1 MGVENFSLWGW
12 VQQFTSCCHLSY
24 FYMRTA
30 LHNYWNFLIFS
41 INFFRLWKI
50 RSAKLVL
57 IVRIY
62 FASRGTWGG
71 AWNCSLPR
79 WTLSIRDAPYPSAQL
94 PLWALL
100 IAPIP
105 SQVSKSSWPLTSTLN
120 PYFGKGCSSWNFY
133 VQVNRVFKFNPNGTY
148 NRVSQVRL
156 GSMQIGFATLYQSE
170 A

>member
-133 VQVNRVFKFNPNGTY
+133 VQVKRVFKFNPNGTY

-156 GSMQIGFATLYQSE
+156 GSMQIGFATLYQRE